1 MVPAASSPERV
12 IDSSAMRVKI
22 EVSLMGKICREEKYM
37 LCYHGTTADNLKGI
51 LSSGLLANPPGR
63 VWHVSENAVYFYGPN
78 FLSNLLS
85 EYDEPNDLDE
95 ETQHQRFLDQ
105 AFDNASCALGKAKD
119 CRAVVIVFELDE
131 DEEGYEV
138 LNDYSCPNMEFAN
151 CIYKDIPAHKIRKVY
166 ISNDLSLV
174 KGYFLAFRKSNP
186 YYLEGLSQFE
196 ESVANMWRESGYC
209 FEPESFLFWE
219 EYAEH
224 ELPGLIK
231 SY

>member
-1 MVPAASSPERV
+1 
-12 IDSSAMRVKI
+12 
-22 EVSLMGKICREEKYM
+22 M

-63 VWHVSENAVYFYGPN
+63 VWNVSENAVYFYGPN

-85 EYDEPNDLDE
+85 EYDEDLDE
-95 ETQHQRFLDQ
+95 ETQHQLFLDQ
-105 AFDNASCALGKAKD
+105 AFNNASCALGKARD

-131 DEEGYEV
+131 DKTEIC
-138 LNDYSCPNMEFAN
+138 NDDSCPNMEFAN
-151 CIYKDIPAHKIRKVY
+151 CVYEDIPAHKIRKVY

-174 KGYFLAFRKSNP
+174 KGYFLAFRKINP
-186 YYLEGLSQFE
+186 SYLEGLSEFE
-196 ESVANMWRESGYC
+196 NSVANMWCESGYC

-224 ELPGLIK
+224 ELPDLVKIL
-231 SY
+231 